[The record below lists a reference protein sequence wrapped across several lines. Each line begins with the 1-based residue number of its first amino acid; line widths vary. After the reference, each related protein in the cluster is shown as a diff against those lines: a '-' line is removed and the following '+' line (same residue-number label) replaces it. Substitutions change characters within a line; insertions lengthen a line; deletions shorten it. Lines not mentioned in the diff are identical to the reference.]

1 MIRMKLIVNDSFNER
16 LDKYIFEC
24 EEIDISRSKIQNLI
38 KTGNVLVNGKEA
50 KNSYIVCDGDE
61 IDINIVLES
70 SIYKCDIK
78 NKMIS
83 KYIDCSKIILNRD
96 INVIGCESS
105 SDAVYFYE
113 KNIPTI
119 IMNPVGGY
127 PHGNGEFVNKK
138 SLEDLYEIYSL
149 FLKEVEIYD

>member
-1 MIRMKLIVNDSFNER
+1 MITGGSNINSVPDKCSMKLDIRYTSDTN
-16 LDKYIFEC
+16 K
-24 EEIDISRSKIQNLI
+24 EEIIDFIKSINKDI
-38 KTGNVLVNGKEA
+38 E
-50 KNSYIVCDGDE
+50 
-61 IDINIVLES
+61 INIILES
-70 SIYKCDIK
+70 SIFKSDIK

-83 KYIDCSKIILNRD
+83 KYIDCCKSILNRD
-96 INVIGCESS
+96 VNIIGCESS

-127 PHGNGEFVNKK
+127 PHGKGEFVNKK
-138 SLEDLYEIYSL
+138 SLIDLYEIYTL